1 MFFYN
6 YTIILKND
14 NSMKDIPRKQLF
26 TYYSYIDDE
35 KLVYS

>member
-1 MFFYN
+1 MFLYN

-14 NSMKDIPRKQLF
+14 NSMKDILRKQLF